1 MHDEEN
7 AKLARLQNAQIIVD
21 SPAPDGT
28 LRGFLSTRSIKG
40 ITLEVGDP
48 NRFQKDMIRASLV
61 GIENTLVYL
70 NIRQGVIET
79 AEEDPLICSHSYWQY
94 TDDGGFLQVH
104 PEVTDLVKKG
114 EKIAT
119 LRNIFGDILK
129 EYLAKE
135 DGVIIGKSS
144 HPVAQT
150 GSRIVH
156 LGILA

>member
-1 MHDEEN
+1 MQDAEN
-7 AKLARLQNAQIIVD
+7 ANLARLQNAQIIVD

-28 LRGFLSTRSIKG
+28 LRWFLSTRNIKG

-70 NIRQGVIET
+70 NIRQGAIET
-79 AEEDPLICSHSYWQY
+79 PDQDPVICSHSYWQY

-104 PEVTDLVKKG
+104 PEVTDLVMKG
-114 EKIAT
+114 EKVAT

-129 EYLAKE
+129 EYKAKE

-150 GSRIVH
+150 GSRIIH
-156 LGILA
+156 LGIIA